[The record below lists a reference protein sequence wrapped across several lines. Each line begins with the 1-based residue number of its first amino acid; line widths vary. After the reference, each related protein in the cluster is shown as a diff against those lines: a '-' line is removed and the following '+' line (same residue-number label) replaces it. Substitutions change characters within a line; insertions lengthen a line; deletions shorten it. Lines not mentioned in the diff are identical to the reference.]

1 MTRERTIVT
10 PPVLVFD
17 GDCGFC
23 TSATNFLQRFVDR
36 KSRFAV
42 VPLQFTA
49 LESLGLTQE
58 QALESLR
65 FVDPHGRISAGAA
78 AVSQVLRRSGWGW
91 RPLGWLL
98 AVPGIRTV
106 AELGYRFIAT
116 HRHQLPGGTPACKL

>member
-1 MTRERTIVT
+1 MPRERQLVQ

-36 KSRFAV
+36 RARFAV

-49 LESLGLTQE
+49 LEPLGLTQE
-58 QALESLR
+58 QALDALR
-65 FVDPHGRISAGAA
+65 FVDEHHRASAGAA

-91 RPLGWLL
+91 RPFGWLL
-98 AVPGIRTV
+98 AAPGIRAV
-106 AELGYRFIAT
+106 AERLYRVIAT

>member
-1 MTRERTIVT
+1 MAREQTIVT

-23 TSATNFLQRFVDR
+23 TSATNALTRFVDR
-36 KSRFAV
+36 RSRFAV

-49 LESLGLTQE
+49 LEPLGLTQE

-65 FVDPHGRISAGAA
+65 FVDAAGRISSGAA

-98 AVPGIRTV
+98 AVPGLRAV
-106 AELGYRFIAT
+106 AERAYRLIAT